1 MNARARPHFDPARFT
16 FFRRELAGYASAI
29 SPQDPSKALRI
40 LSPTTMEIAELC
52 SGHAT
57 VEEIKTHF
65 AARYQQ
71 DPHGALGAQVDEALL
86 LLSMYDLLT
95 VEDDEADARPASS
108 GVRRLEEWDFRALR
122 SFLAGGT
129 FPAKDAPPLVHFRH
143 PYVTVEMY
151 AELLLRMRMFHQREH
166 IFALWESGRVRFVLS
181 LFDERP
187 LKPVASI
194 ALVAGVEEQPVQ
206 EAVLEIFPVVEAD
219 LQGRVGKLEWRTV
232 SDDAKASELIGVLET
247 LGFRL
252 EATLADE
259 FGPGRNEVVYT
270 RFVGPTKAPESDR
283 RC

>member
-1 MNARARPHFDPARFT
+1 MNASARPRFDPARFT

-40 LSPTTMEIAELC
+40 LSPTTMEIADLC
-52 SGHAT
+52 SGHLT

-86 LLSMYDLLT
+86 MLAMYDLLT
-95 VEDDEADARPASS
+95 VEDAGAEARPASS
-108 GVRRLEEWDFRALR
+108 GVRRLEEWDFLALR
-122 SFLAGGT
+122 SFLAGGA
-129 FPAKDAPPLVHFRH
+129 FPAKDTPPLVHFRH

-166 IFALWESGRVRFVLS
+166 IFALWEEERIRFVLS

-194 ALVAGVEEQPVQ
+194 ALVAGVEVQPVR

-259 FGPGRNEVVYT
+259 FGPGRDEVVYT
-270 RFVGPTKAPESDR
+270 RPVRLSEAPAG
-283 RC
+283 